1 MPIRLQFTLTL
12 DDYVAAQ
19 RLHAKRG
26 WWPRLILVLAYTL
39 VPFLGVLWLLF
50 TASFIRIADSPALFV
65 FELGVGLFLV
75 SFPLYLRLRWKRCY
89 RRTRTEPGDCTI
101 EFDRSMI
108 RIQQSKMRSEVEWP
122 AVRSLSENKKVFLLY
137 LAAAKF
143 VVIPKRIC
151 SEQQIEELHSLFQ
164 QEIGAVR
171 Q

>member
-65 FELGVGLFLV
+65 FELGVGYFLSV
-75 SFPLYLRLRWKRCY
+75 SRFICASDGSAATGGHVPSRETAQLSS
-89 RRTRTEPGDCTI
+89 I
-101 EFDRSMI
+101 
-108 RIQQSKMRSEVEWP
+108 
-122 AVRSLSENKKVFLLY
+122 VR
-137 LAAAKF
+137 
-143 VVIPKRIC
+143 
-151 SEQQIEELHSLFQ
+151 
-164 QEIGAVR
+164 
-171 Q
+171 